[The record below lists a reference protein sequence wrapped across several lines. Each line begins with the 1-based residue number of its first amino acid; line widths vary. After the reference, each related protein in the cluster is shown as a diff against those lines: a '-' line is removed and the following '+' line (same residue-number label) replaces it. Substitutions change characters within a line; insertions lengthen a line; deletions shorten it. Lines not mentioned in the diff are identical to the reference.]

1 MPPAKPLPKVPL
13 FVAAHVAEAYGPQHA
28 LREHL
33 IRQGEDFAYA
43 ACPFEYSRIP
53 SATLTVYARGQIV
66 AGAAGHLNLR
76 KGWASWWQDARFV
89 AKSARSV
96 LSRTGTFIGFDNL
109 NAAVGLRLK
118 RQGRCGQVVYYV
130 VDYTPRRFESIL
142 ANAAYQWGARFAA
155 RGADQVWSVSE
166 RIRQVNL
173 GFGAK
178 PERSFVVPIGLNPE
192 DFRVLPED
200 QMIRKQ
206 LVMVSTLFE
215 SKGVQLAIDAMTLLP
230 DAELVVIGTGP
241 YASELE
247 MRARHQGVAKR
258 VRFLGMLKRE
268 LLLQELSR
276 SWVALAP
283 YQTDPA
289 NYTHYA
295 DPAKPK
301 EYLAC
306 GIPVVITRVPWIAGP
321 IAERPMGLVAE
332 DNPQA
337 VAEACRKLLDDLAFW
352 RQCRAQ
358 ALDFVRGLDWSTL
371 FTQALGRLK

>member
-1 MPPAKPLPKVPL
+1 MPAPLPRVPL
-13 FVAAHVAEAYGPQHA
+13 LIAAHVAEAYGPQHA

-33 IRQGEDFAYA
+33 IRQGADFAYA
-43 ACPFEYSRIP
+43 ACPFDYARIP
-53 SATLTVYARGQIV
+53 SATLTVYRGGRIA
-66 AGAAGHLNLR
+66 AGAAGHLNIR
-76 KGWASWWQDARFV
+76 KGWASWWSDFRFV
-89 AKSARSV
+89 TGAGRQV
-96 LSRTGTFIGFDNL
+96 LAPGGTFIGFDNL
-109 NAAVGLRLK
+109 NTAAGLWLK
-118 RQGRCGQVVYYV
+118 RQGRCRRVVYYV
-130 VDYTPRRFESIL
+130 VDYTPRRFESGL
-142 ANAAYQWGARFAA
+142 ANAAYQWGARLAA

-166 RIRQVNL
+166 RIRTVNL

-178 PERSFVVPIGLNPE
+178 PTASFVVPIGLNPE
-192 DFRVLPED
+192 DLRVLPED
-200 QMIRKQ
+200 QLQRNQ
-206 LVMVSTLFE
+206 LVVVSTLFE

-258 VRFLGMLKRE
+258 VRFLGLLKRE
-268 LLLQELSR
+268 QLLQELSR
-276 SWVALAP
+276 SWAALAP

-289 NYTHYA
+289 NYTYYA

-321 IAERPMGLVAE
+321 IADRPMGLAVD

-337 VAEACRKLLDDLAFW
+337 VADACRKLMDDLAFW
-352 RQCRAQ
+352 RRCRAN
-358 ALDFVRGLDWSTL
+358 ALEFVRGLEWSAL
-371 FTQALGRLK
+371 FDQALARLA